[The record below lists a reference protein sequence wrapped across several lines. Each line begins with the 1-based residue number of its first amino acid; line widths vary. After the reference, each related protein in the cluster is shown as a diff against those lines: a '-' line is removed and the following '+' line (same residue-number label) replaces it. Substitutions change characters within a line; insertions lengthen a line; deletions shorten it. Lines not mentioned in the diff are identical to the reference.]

1 MITFVLQAYTDTGLE
16 LMLALAT
23 DLPEGMPLSLQCV
36 CPSLPCCDRTKVC
49 FSRHDDVAPAMDE
62 IRTYEEVLLQVEKKE
77 ELESEVEHTLQ
88 MFARKVMQSRM
99 VGGKALRDHF
109 RNYDRNKDNT
119 IDKDE
124 FSDALTS
131 FLSGK
136 DMTQESGEK
145 LESKSFEGGVDDA
158 NLVKFGAKMHQKN
171 IKKWCFLVLSSQ
183 SVLLI
188 FWCFFWCIF
197 GACARSTNNSPKA
210 PNLIKITD

>member
-1 MITFVLQAYTDTGLE
+1 
-16 LMLALAT
+16 
-23 DLPEGMPLSLQCV
+23 
-36 CPSLPCCDRTKVC
+36 
-49 FSRHDDVAPAMDE
+49 MDE
-62 IRTYEEVLLQVEKKE
+62 IRTYEEVLLQVEKEE

-145 LESKSFEGGVDDA
+145 LESKSLVAMETFFFPDGAEELDYDVFI
-158 NLVKFGAKMHQKN
+158 NLVMKNAEGAGRYRH
-171 IKKWCFLVLSSQ
+171 
-183 SVLLI
+183 
-188 FWCFFWCIF
+188 
-197 GACARSTNNSPKA
+197 
-210 PNLIKITD
+210 